1 LKGIRTGILV
11 AILLL
16 GLSTQGVFSK
26 NNSFAVEYKFDF
38 AEVDG
43 QWVIEDTFLQEV
55 PGEPLIPYY
64 PAQILLPQDTEVKH
78 IQVKHSKPILEKGI
92 EIPWGQPPC
101 TFSDTPVTVGR
112 NEKIY
117 NSNQWYPKDIYEIV
131 STESF
136 RGFQILNINLY
147 PLQYK
152 PKSQTVKFYPK
163 LYVYVQVDKG
173 AKNELYRGLKCD
185 KEAVRAMVDNP
196 EVAETYEERGMPFS
210 TEEYIIITSSS
221 LKSTFQTLATWKA
234 GYVNGAAVYD
244 TTYIYNNY
252 TGSDNQMKIRNFIID
267 KYNNNGTKYVLLGG
281 DTGVVLYRGFYVYS
295 GGYVDY
301 DMAADM
307 YYGHLDGNWN
317 NDGDSRYGE
326 PGEEDWYAEV
336 AVGRAPVDNAVEAQ
350 AFVDKVIAYE
360 QMEKPDVG
368 ARKRVCFHQS
378 RVQPGNNPDST
389 CLAYNCDDW
398 IPGDY
403 YIDYLFEEHGTVTK
417 AKWRDA
423 WAAEP
428 IVVVHIGHGNTT
440 MYYINYEPPVSWYN
454 SDVPSLTNT
463 FFPWT
468 TSVACLCG
476 QFTVNDCLAEA
487 YVKDDCGAIGAIY
500 NDNYGWYS
508 SLDACKY
515 SGEFCE
521 MEVRACWSDGYDK
534 LGELRDRSRY
544 YMASSASGNSTYRWC
559 YYERNLIGD
568 PETPCLTTRDDGEPP
583 TVSIIYP
590 EDGSEVYGTV
600 NITVCT
606 LGCIDTV
613 EIYINDTNGDPLCEK
628 PVEPLQ
634 CVQCSWDTATYPE
647 DTVATIIAEG
657 YCSGELEDDDQVT
670 VTVNNHYVR
679 ITNPEEGDTVFETVI
694 ITTDTRNIDT
704 VEFWDDENSN
714 GVIDDGFD
722 DMLCTITTPPGP
734 PFQCIWNTCWEPNG
748 NHTIMVRGY
757 FEGQEVDQG
766 SVTFQVN
773 NPQEVVITDP
783 VDGEEVWDTVRIT
796 VGTDCIDKVEFYID
810 GQDPEHR
817 ICTDHT
823 GPPFECDWDTTY
835 YEDGEHIIYVKGYW
849 DGGFEDDDW
858 ITVIVN
864 NHHIDI
870 ITPIDGSKPC
880 IGQSVNITTSVTACI
895 DTVKFYIIY
904 IVNDEIQVVLF
915 TDTEAPFEYSWN
927 TSGYSVDWYTIRVHA
942 YSSGE
947 LKGVDQVLVKLIIC

>member
-43 QWVIEDTFLQEV
+43 QWVIEDTFLQEI

-112 NEKIY
+112 NEKTY
-117 NSNQWYPKDIYEIV
+117 NSNKWYPKDTYEVV

-196 EVAETYEERGMPFS
+196 EVTETYEEVTPVLPLGS
-210 TEEYIIITSSS
+210 TKTYEYIIITNSGLQSA
-221 LKSTFQTLATWKA
+221 FQPLADHKA
-234 GYVNGAAVYD
+234 CYVNG
-244 TTYIYNNY
+244 TNIYTVSWIASEY
-252 TGSDNQMKIRNFIID
+252 SDKGEDNPERIRNFIKD
-267 KYNNNGTKYVLLGG
+267 MYRDYGTNYVLLGG
-281 DTGVVLYRGFYVYS
+281 DTGVVPYRGFYVS
-295 GGYVDY
+295 TCGYTDS

-307 YYGHLDGNWN
+307 YYAHLDGNWN
-317 NDGDSRYGE
+317 DDGDSRYGE
-326 PGEEDWYAEV
+326 PGEEDWYAEI
-336 AVGRAPVDNAVEAQ
+336 AVGRAPVDNSTEAE
-350 AFVDKVIAYE
+350 AFVDKVISYELAY
-360 QMEKPDVG
+360 KPDQNQH
-368 ARKRVCFHQS
+368 KRVCFHQS
-378 RVQPGNNPDST
+378 RIQSGNSPDSR
-389 CLAYNCDDW
+389 CLAWNCDDW
-398 IPGDY
+398 IPSGY
-403 YIDYLFEEHGTVTK
+403 TIDYLFEENGTVTK
-417 AKWRDA
+417 TKWKDA

-428 IVVVHIGHGNTT
+428 IVVVHIGHGNTSV
-440 MYYINYEPPVSWYN
+440 YYINYEIGGTVSWYN
-454 SDVPSLTNT
+454 SDVSSLTNI

-468 TSVACLCG
+468 TSVACICG
-476 QFTVNDCLAEA
+476 QFEASDCLAEV

-508 SLDACKY
+508 TLNACQY

-521 MEVRACWSDGYDK
+521 MEIRACWSDGYDK
-534 LGELRDRSRY
+534 LGDLLNRSRY
-544 YMASSASGNSTYRWC
+544 YMASSASSNSTYRWC

-568 PETPCLTTRDDGEPP
+568 PETPCLTTRFPRLINITSPMDGSDVYDTEDIIVWTKDYIDKVEFYIGGVLKYTD
-583 TVSIIYP
+583 TVKPFEYSWDTTPYP
-590 EDGSEVYGTV
+590 EDQNVVILVKGYYS
-600 NITVCT
+600 
-606 LGCIDTV
+606 DTF
-613 EIYINDTNGDPLCEK
+613 EDND
-628 PVEPLQ
+628 Q
-634 CVQCSWDTATYPE
+634 
-647 DTVATIIAEG
+647 I
-657 YCSGELEDDDQVT
+657 T
-670 VTVNNHYVR
+670 VTVNNQFVK
-679 ITNPEEGDTVFETVI
+679 ITNPKEGDTVSETVI

-714 GVIDDGFD
+714 GVIDDEVD
-722 DMLCTITTPPGP
+722 DLLCTDTEI
-734 PFQCIWNTCWEPNG
+734 PFQCIWNTCAEPDG
-748 NHTIMVRGY
+748 NHTIMTRGY
-757 FEGQEVDQG
+757 YEGQEVDQD
-766 SVTFQVN
+766 SVTFQVSN
-773 NPQEVVITDP
+773 DQIVVITDP
-783 VDGEEVWDTVRIT
+783 TDEEEVWDTVTIT
-796 VGTDCIDKVEFYID
+796 VDSSCINKVEFYID
-810 GQDPEHR
+810 GQDPEHLKY
-817 ICTDHT
+817 TDHT
-823 GPPFECDWDTTY
+823 EPFEYYWDTLP
-835 YEDGEHIIYVKGYW
+835 YEDGEHTIYVKGYW
-849 DGGFEDDDW
+849 NGVYKDDDQ

-864 NHHIDI
+864 NHHIDV
-870 ITPIDGSKPC
+870 TSPADRSKSC
-880 IGQSVNITTSVTACI
+880 IGQSVNITTTRTACI

-904 IVNDEIQVVLF
+904 IVNDEIQGALLF
-915 TDTEAPFEYSWN
+915 TDAEAPFEYSWN
-927 TSGYSVDWYTIRVHA
+927 TSGYSAGWYTIRVHA